1 MTGVWQDALSYILTS
16 PPDHQPGSVQSP
28 GQVRAESYP
37 PLLEGNLTPHS
48 QMYIN
53 NYEEKRRRNSGCEV
67 MAVGERSGGGAG
79 PGISIVQ
86 QSGQPGWRK

>member
-1 MTGVWQDALSYILTS
+1 MREETPTDPCSLLNFTTVHWRITLHLT
-16 PPDHQPGSVQSP
+16 
-28 GQVRAESYP
+28 
-37 PLLEGNLTPHS
+37 S

-53 NYEEKRRRNSGCEV
+53 SYEEKRRRNSGCEV

-79 PGISIVQ
+79 PGITIVQ